1 MSRWVRA
8 VVPLSVIVL
17 AGAACSKGS
26 TSSSTDSLS
35 GKTVTVIGTWGGD
48 EQAAFLKMVAPWESK
63 TGAKVKY
70 TGTRDI
76 NTVLTTGV
84 ASGVLPDLAG
94 LPGPGQMAE
103 YAKSGALKSLNGVL
117 DIQAYKNETA
127 PALTKLGEANGNTYG
142 VFIKA
147 RSRA

>member
-1 MSRWVRA
+1 MNPWLRRLAPVA
-8 VVPLSVIVL
+8 VVLL
-17 AGAACSKGS
+17 AATACSSGGGS
-26 TSSSTDSLS
+26 NNSTDLH
-35 GKTVTVIGTWGGD
+35 GQTVNVIGTWGGD
-48 EQAAFLKMVAPWESK
+48 EQKAFLKMVAPWEQQ

-103 YAKSGALKSLNGVL
+103 YAKSGSLVALDNVL
-117 DIQAYKNETA
+117 DLQTYQQDTSS
-127 PALTKLGEANGNTYG
+127 ALVSLGKTDGK
-142 VFIKA
+142 V
-147 RSRA
+147 

>member
-1 MSRWVRA
+1 MNPWLRMLTPVA
-8 VVPLSVIVL
+8 ALLVV
-17 AGAACSKGS
+17 AGC
-26 TSSSTDSLS
+26 SSSTGDNSTSLN
-35 GKTVTVIGTWGGD
+35 GKTVNVIGTWGGD
-48 EQAAFLKMVAPWESK
+48 EQAAFLAMVKPWEDQ

-103 YAKSGALKSLNGVL
+103 YAKSGSLVALDDVL
-117 DIQAYKNETA
+117 DLPTYQKDTA
-127 PALTKLGEANGNTYG
+127 PAL
-142 VFIKA
+142 
-147 RSRA
+147 